1 MKEPVILIIDD
12 DDSVRESIRTIL
24 RKEKYQL
31 YFAEN
36 GKEGLTLV
44 KKHKPNVIILDL
56 KMPVLDGPKFLS
68 LLKPS
73 VTDNFS
79 VIVLTGYASDKSIR
93 DCYKTGVRFFT
104 EKPVNIYQLR
114 GMIKSALAIEDYKE
128 DLLLEIKVRKKAERK
143 LEETI
148 EELKDAI
155 QRIKTLEELVPMC
168 SYCKKIRTEEGEW
181 VEAEE
186 YIRIQTKSH
195 LLHSVCP
202 DCKKKILSG

>member
-93 DCYKTGVRFFT
+93 DCYKAGVRFFT

-168 SYCKKIRTEEGEW
+168 SYCKKIRTEEGKW

-186 YIRIQTKSH
+186 YIRIKTKSH
-195 LLHSVCP
+195 ILHSLCP
-202 DCKKKILSG
+202 DCKKKLSG

>member
-93 DCYKTGVRFFT
+93 DCYKAGVRFFT

-155 QRIKTLEELVPMC
+155 RRIKTLEELVPMC
-168 SYCKKIRTEEGEW
+168 SYCKKIRTEEGKW

-186 YIRIQTKSH
+186 YIRIKTKSH
-195 LLHSVCP
+195 ILHSLCP
-202 DCKKKILSG
+202 DCKKKLSG